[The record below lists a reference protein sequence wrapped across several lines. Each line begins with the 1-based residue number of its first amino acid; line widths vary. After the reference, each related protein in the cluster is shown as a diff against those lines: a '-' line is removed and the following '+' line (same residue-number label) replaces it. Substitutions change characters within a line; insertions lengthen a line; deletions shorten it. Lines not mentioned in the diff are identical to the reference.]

1 MKGFKMDWNKQTVTI
16 TKAFAEEALIENSP
30 ASQVLKQL
38 QAVCPNLKIVART
51 HKISKSRKE
60 AKGLTYEKMERYIC
74 ILLRAD
80 PATKRVFIISL
91 FSWLFVW
98 YSI

>member
-38 QAVCPNLKIVART
+38 QTVCPNLKIVART
-51 HKISKSRKE
+51 HKLSKTTNE
-60 AKGLTYEKMERYIC
+60 AKGLTYEKMERYITC
-74 ILLRAD
+74 FEDSAEVYGQFL
-80 PATKRVFIISL
+80 KVKQG
-91 FSWLFVW
+91 
-98 YSI
+98 